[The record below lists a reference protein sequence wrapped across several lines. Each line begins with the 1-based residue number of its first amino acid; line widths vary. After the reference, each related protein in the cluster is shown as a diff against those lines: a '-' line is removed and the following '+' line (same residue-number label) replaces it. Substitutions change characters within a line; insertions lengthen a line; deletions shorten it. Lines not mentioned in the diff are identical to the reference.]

1 MYQKQLNVNHQ
12 AIMYYSTGRS
22 VVFSNILLHLLQIFT
37 PFQSTL
43 VFLYVSAFAG
53 CEFEALETTYSFAAS
68 SKVSQADLPT
78 LFSVLYMIWNT

>member
-1 MYQKQLNVNHQ
+1 MYQKQLNE
-12 AIMYYSTGRS
+12 
-22 VVFSNILLHLLQIFT
+22 LLHLLQIFT

-78 LFSVLYMIWNT
+78 LFSVQYMIWYT